1 MVYHVLKN
9 HRNKDVTD
17 LENVFLTYA
26 LFFPAIHLFS
36 LTTKCQFQALKRKNY
51 DRVPKTEY
59 LPVNFLQFIDIDEMC
74 GGKGEEVALH
84 LLKADILENLFPT

>member
-1 MVYHVLKN
+1 MLS
-9 HRNKDVTD
+9 
-17 LENVFLTYA
+17 
-26 LFFPAIHLFS
+26 FFPAIHLFS
-36 LTTKCQFQALKRKNY
+36 LTTKCQFQALKRKND